1 MPLVAVLSLAEPVE
15 VVQGAPPLVE
25 VLSSGAVVAAEPVMQ
40 AMLAEQAECGVPI
53 PQVAVEQGVHPQV
66 LQALVRLVHLG
77 TMDAV
82 MVEVAEVTER
92 HLELAEQGAQEVR
105 QAVEVAE
112 AEAQQTGKLGLE
124 RQAALEPSEFIVGR

>member
-1 MPLVAVLSLAEPVE
+1 VRR
-15 VVQGAPPLVE
+15 
-25 VLSSGAVVAAEPVMQ
+25 AA
-40 AMLAEQAECGVPI
+40 
-53 PQVAVEQGVHPQV
+53 HPRV

-77 TMDAV
+77 TMVVALVEAAV
-82 MVEVAEVTER
+82 VTER

-105 QAVEVAE
+105 QAVEQAE